1 MGPNRT
7 YLLIAP
13 AMLVIGIFML
23 IPLFMAV
30 AYSFMT
36 ANPYG
41 GVTAAADLRR
51 LYPVPLSSATST
63 TAWSFRRATSF
74 IILRSIYLAIATT
87 GICLVLGLPVAWYIV
102 CQTPERRRI
111 LLFVVTLPFWINTL
125 IRTYCWILIL
135 RDEGLAND
143 ALRHA
148 RHHLR
153 SAAAAL
159 Q

>member
-1 MGPNRT
+1 
-7 YLLIAP
+7 
-13 AMLVIGIFML
+13 
-23 IPLFMAV
+23 
-30 AYSFMT
+30 MT

-41 GVTAAADLRR
+41 GVTAPATFDAYLQF
-51 LYPVPLSSATST
+51 LYQRDFDDSLVFSPSYAL
-63 TAWSFRRATSF
+63 

-111 LLFVVTLPFWINTL
+111 LLFADHAA
-125 IRTYCWILIL
+125 ILDQYTDPHL
-135 RDEGLAND
+135 LLDPHPARRRPGERRA
-143 ALRHA
+143 ASC